1 MSNENDS
8 RLEDQNDDKE
18 TNEDTACNNSQ
29 NEDKLANDKDEAV
42 KAMIIWI
49 WSGECPGARKAREKW

>member
-42 KAMIIWI
+42 KAMII
-49 WSGECPGARKAREKW
+49 